1 MKRTGKVKWG
11 NMKVGVVVTFA
22 IAVVLYASFSGG
34 GVSFFTPRDYLV
46 SYFENVNGLVKGAS
60 VRMSGVEVGNVK
72 SVKFVNLDAWRRLEV
87 KVSIV
92 ESVWGLITADSRAQL
107 GTIGLLGDKYVE
119 ILPGT
124 PGLPLL
130 KSGDELP
137 VIPEVGL
144 EPLVRRPPE
153 VNVSID
159 SIVYN
164 LRDIS
169 RKLATGEGTAGRI
182 ISDTTLY
189 ANLARAL
196 EQTTR
201 VMSEIQKNQKRILD
215 KLDATLER
223 TSSITSK
230 MDRGDGNLG
239 KFINEEGLYNNL
251 SSSAGRLDSI
261 LAKIDRG
268 EGSVG
273 ALVNDAQLYE
283 EIRNL
288 VVRVKNLV
296 TDIEQNPRKYFKFS
310 IF

>member
-11 NMKVGVVVTFA
+11 NLKVGIVVTFA

-34 GVSFFTPRDYLV
+34 GVPFFAPRDYLV
-46 SYFENVNGLVKGAS
+46 SYFDNVNGLVKGAS

-87 KVSIV
+87 KMSIV
-92 ESVWGLITADSRAQL
+92 ESVWGLITTDSRAQL

-153 VNVSID
+153 VNTSID

-164 LRDIS
+164 LKDIS
-169 RKLATGEGTAGRI
+169 RKIATGEGTAGRI

-189 ANLARAL
+189 ANLASAL

-201 VMSEIQKNQKRILD
+201 VMSEIQKNQKRIMD

-230 MDRGDGNLG
+230 MDRGEGNLG
-239 KFINEEGLYNNL
+239 KFINEEGLYNSL
-251 SSSAGRLDSI
+251 SSSTGRLDSI

-268 EGSVG
+268 EGSAG

-283 EIRNL
+283 KIRNL
-288 VVRVKNLV
+288 VVRVNNLV

-310 IF
+310 VF

>member
-1 MKRTGKVKWG
+1 MKRTGQVKWG
-11 NMKVGVVVTFA
+11 SMKVGILVTFA

-34 GVSFFTPRDYLV
+34 GVSFFAPRDYLV
-46 SYFENVNGLVKGAS
+46 TYFENVNGLVKGAS
-60 VRMSGVEVGNVK
+60 VRMAGVEVGNVK
-72 SVKFVNLDAWRRLEV
+72 SVKFVNLDARRRLEV
-87 KVSIV
+87 RLSVA
-92 ESVWGLITADSRAQL
+92 ESVWELITADSRAQL

-124 PGLPLL
+124 PGLPLM
-130 KSGDELP
+130 KSGDEIP
-137 VIPEVGL
+137 IIPEVGL

-153 VNVSID
+153 VNSSID
-159 SIVYN
+159 SILYN
-164 LRDIS
+164 LKDIS
-169 RKLATGEGTAGRI
+169 RKIANGEGTAGRI

-189 ANLARAL
+189 ANLATAL

-201 VMSEIQKNQKRILD
+201 VMSEIQKNQKRIMD

-230 MDRGDGNLG
+230 IDRGEGNLG
-239 KFINEEGLYNNL
+239 KFVNEEGLYNNL
-251 SSSAGRLDSI
+251 SNSVGRLDSI

-268 EGSVG
+268 DGSAG

-288 VVRVKNLV
+288 VVRVNNLIA
-296 TDIEQNPRKYFKFS
+296 DIEKNPRKYFKFS
-310 IF
+310 VF